1 MTTTAHE
8 PQINRTAIAIS
19 LGLAL
24 LLVVGAVVGARFY
37 FNKVA
42 LQPVAMTDLPAPEA
56 DSQACA
62 SLLDDL
68 PSDLRGHPRAEL
80 AEPAPAGAAAWRSS
94 STERITLR
102 CGVDVPAQYTDYAI
116 TDVIDGATWLRV
128 DDITPQ
134 SNLATWYSVDR
145 SPVVAV
151 TADAEQLDG
160 GSPVDGLG
168 LDALAQKDQPRNPA
182 PLADL
187 HTADASKCADL
198 LEAAPDSIAEGYAR
212 TEPVSEN
219 TVAWHAK
226 GRDPIVVRCGVAL
239 SENYGPGE
247 QLAQVNDIP
256 WFEDVKLANGTTAST
271 WYALGRD
278 SGIAASLPQAE
289 SNEAI
294 TNLTELV
301 AEHTAATGGK

>member
-24 LLVVGAVVGARFY
+24 LLVLGAVVGARVY
-37 FNKVA
+37 FNQVA

-68 PSDLRGHPRAEL
+68 PSDLHGHPRAEL

-102 CGVDVPAQYTDYAI
+102 CGVDIPAQYTDYAI
-116 TDVIDGATWLRV
+116 TEDIDGASWLRV

-134 SNLATWYSVDR
+134 STLATWYTVDR

-151 TADAEQLDG
+151 TADTEQLDG
-160 GSPVDGLG
+160 GAPVDGLDLG
-168 LDALAQKDQPRNPA
+168 ALEQHDQPRNPA
-182 PLADL
+182 PL
-187 HTADASKCADL
+187 TE
-198 LEAAPDSIAEGYAR
+198 LEAADSSKCSGLLDAAPESIAEGYTR
-212 TEPVSEN
+212 TEPASDN

-226 GRDPIVVRCGVAL
+226 GRDPIVVRCGVAP
-239 SENYGPGE
+239 SPNYGPGE
-247 QLAQVNDIP
+247 QLAQVNGIP

-294 TNLTELV
+294 TNLTDLI
-301 AEHTAATGGK
+301 AEHTAEAK

>member
-24 LLVVGAVVGARFY
+24 LLVVGAVVGARVY

-56 DSQACA
+56 DSLACT
-62 SLLDDL
+62 SLIDDL
-68 PSDLRGHPRAEL
+68 PSDLHGHPRAEL
-80 AEPAPAGAAAWRSS
+80 AEPAPHGAAAWRSS

-102 CGVDVPAQYTDYAI
+102 CGVDIPAQYTDYAI
-116 TDVIDGATWLRV
+116 TENIDGATWLRV

-134 SNLATWYSVDR
+134 STLATWYTVDR

-160 GSPVDGLG
+160 GAPVDGLD
-168 LDALAQKDQPRNPA
+168 LAALEQHDQPRNPA
-182 PLADL
+182 PL
-187 HTADASKCADL
+187 TE
-198 LEAAPDSIAEGYAR
+198 LEAADSSKCSGLLDAAPESIAEGYTR
-212 TEPVSEN
+212 TEPASDN
-219 TVAWHAK
+219 TVAWRAE
-226 GRDPIVVRCGVAL
+226 GRDPIVLRCGVAP
-239 SENYGPGE
+239 SPNYGAGE
-247 QLAQVNDIP
+247 QLAQVNGIP

-294 TNLTELV
+294 TNLTGLI
-301 AEHTAATGGK
+301 AKHTAEAK

>member
-24 LLVVGAVVGARFY
+24 LLVIGAVVGARVY
-37 FNKVA
+37 FNQVA
-42 LQPVAMTDLPAPEA
+42 LQPVAMTDLPAPQA

-62 SLLDDL
+62 SLIDDL
-68 PSDLRGHPRAEL
+68 PSDLHGHPRAEL

-102 CGVDVPAQYTDYAI
+102 CGVDIPAQYTDYAI
-116 TDVIDGATWLRV
+116 TEDIDGARWLRV

-134 SNLATWYSVDR
+134 STLATWYTVDR

-151 TADAEQLDG
+151 TADTEQLDG
-160 GSPVDGLG
+160 GAPVDGL
-168 LDALAQKDQPRNPA
+168 DLATLEQHDQPRNPA
-182 PLADL
+182 PL
-187 HTADASKCADL
+187 TE
-198 LEAAPDSIAEGYAR
+198 LEAADSSKCSGLLDAAPESIAEGYTR
-212 TEPVSEN
+212 TEPAGDN

-226 GRDPIVVRCGVAL
+226 GRDPIVVRCGVAP
-239 SENYGPGE
+239 SPNYGPGE
-247 QLAQVNDIP
+247 QLAQVNGIP

-294 TNLTELV
+294 TNLTDLI
-301 AEHTAATGGK
+301 AEHTAEAK

>member
-24 LLVVGAVVGARFY
+24 LLVLGAVVGARVY

-68 PSDLRGHPRAEL
+68 PSDLHGHPRAEL

-102 CGVDVPAQYTDYAI
+102 CGVDIPAQYTDYAI
-116 TDVIDGATWLRV
+116 TEDIDGASWLRV

-134 SNLATWYSVDR
+134 STLATWYTVDR

-160 GSPVDGLG
+160 GAPVDGLD
-168 LDALAQKDQPRNPA
+168 LAALEQHDQPRNPA
-182 PLADL
+182 PL
-187 HTADASKCADL
+187 TE
-198 LEAAPDSIAEGYAR
+198 LEAADSSKCSGLLDAAPESIAEGYTR
-212 TEPVSEN
+212 TEPASDN

-226 GRDPIVVRCGVAL
+226 GRDPIVVRCGVAP
-239 SENYGPGE
+239 SPNYGPGE
-247 QLAQVNDIP
+247 QLAQVNGIP

-294 TNLTELV
+294 TNLTDLI
-301 AEHTAATGGK
+301 AEHTAEAK

>member
-24 LLVVGAVVGARFY
+24 LLVIGAVVGARIY
-37 FNKVA
+37 FNQVA
-42 LQPVAMTDLPAPEA
+42 LQPVAMTDLPAPQA

-62 SLLDDL
+62 SLIDDL
-68 PSDLRGHPRAEL
+68 PSDLHGHPRAEL

-102 CGVDVPAQYTDYAI
+102 CGVDIPAQYTDYAI
-116 TDVIDGATWLRV
+116 TEDIDGARWLRV

-134 SNLATWYSVDR
+134 STLATWYTVDR

-151 TADAEQLDG
+151 TADTEQLDG
-160 GSPVDGLG
+160 GAPVDGLD
-168 LDALAQKDQPRNPA
+168 LAALEQHDQPRNPA
-182 PLADL
+182 PL
-187 HTADASKCADL
+187 TE
-198 LEAAPDSIAEGYAR
+198 LEAADSSKCSGLLDAAPESIAEGYTR
-212 TEPVSEN
+212 TEPASDN

-226 GRDPIVVRCGVAL
+226 GRDPIVVRCGVAP
-239 SENYGPGE
+239 SPNYGPGE
-247 QLAQVNDIP
+247 QLVQVNGIP

-294 TNLTELV
+294 TNLTDLI
-301 AEHTAATGGK
+301 AEHTAEAK

>member
-24 LLVVGAVVGARFY
+24 LLVIGAVVGARVY
-37 FNKVA
+37 FNQVA
-42 LQPVAMTDLPAPEA
+42 LQPVAMTDLPAPQA

-62 SLLDDL
+62 SLIDDL
-68 PSDLRGHPRAEL
+68 PSDLHGHPRAEL

-102 CGVDVPAQYTDYAI
+102 CGVDIPAQYTDYAI
-116 TDVIDGATWLRV
+116 TEDIDGARWLRV

-134 SNLATWYSVDR
+134 STLATWYTVDR

-151 TADAEQLDG
+151 TADTEQLDG
-160 GSPVDGLG
+160 GAPVDGLD
-168 LDALAQKDQPRNPA
+168 LAALEQHDQPRNPA
-182 PLADL
+182 PL
-187 HTADASKCADL
+187 TE
-198 LEAAPDSIAEGYAR
+198 LEAADSSKCSGLLDAAPESIAEGYTR
-212 TEPVSEN
+212 TEPASDN

-226 GRDPIVVRCGVAL
+226 GRDPIVVRCGVAP
-239 SENYGPGE
+239 SPNYGPGE
-247 QLAQVNDIP
+247 QLAQVNGIP

-294 TNLTELV
+294 TNLTDLIT
-301 AEHTAATGGK
+301 EHTAEAK

>member
-24 LLVVGAVVGARFY
+24 LLVIGAVVGARVY
-37 FNKVA
+37 FNQVA
-42 LQPVAMTDLPAPEA
+42 LQPVAMTDLPAPQA

-62 SLLDDL
+62 SLIDDL
-68 PSDLRGHPRAEL
+68 PSDLHGHPRAEL

-102 CGVDVPAQYTDYAI
+102 CGVDIPAQYTDYAI
-116 TDVIDGATWLRV
+116 TEDIDGARWLRV

-134 SNLATWYSVDR
+134 STLATWYTVDR

-151 TADAEQLDG
+151 TADTEQLDG
-160 GSPVDGLG
+160 GAPVDGLD
-168 LDALAQKDQPRNPA
+168 LAALEQHDQPRNPA
-182 PLADL
+182 PL
-187 HTADASKCADL
+187 TE
-198 LEAAPDSIAEGYAR
+198 LEAADSSKCSGLLDAAPESIAEGYTR
-212 TEPVSEN
+212 TEPASDN

-226 GRDPIVVRCGVAL
+226 GRDPIVVRCGVAP
-239 SENYGPGE
+239 SPNYGPGE
-247 QLAQVNDIP
+247 QLAQVNGIP

-294 TNLTELV
+294 TNLTDLI
-301 AEHTAATGGK
+301 AEHTAEAK

>member
-1 MTTTAHE
+1 M
-8 PQINRTAIAIS
+8 NRTAIAIS

-24 LLVVGAVVGARFY
+24 LLVIGAVVGARIY
-37 FNKVA
+37 FNQVA
-42 LQPVAMTDLPAPEA
+42 LQPVAMTDLPAPQA

-62 SLLDDL
+62 SLIGDL
-68 PSDLRGHPRAEL
+68 PSDLHGHPRAEL

-102 CGVDVPAQYTDYAI
+102 CGVDIPAQYTDYAI
-116 TDVIDGATWLRV
+116 TEDIDGARWLRV

-134 SNLATWYSVDR
+134 STLATWYTVDR

-151 TADAEQLDG
+151 TADTEQLDG
-160 GSPVDGLG
+160 GAPVDGLD
-168 LDALAQKDQPRNPA
+168 LAALEQHDQPRNPA
-182 PLADL
+182 PL
-187 HTADASKCADL
+187 TE
-198 LEAAPDSIAEGYAR
+198 LEAADSSKCSGLLDAAPESIAEGYTR
-212 TEPVSEN
+212 TEPAGDN

-226 GRDPIVVRCGVAL
+226 GRDPIVVRCGVAP
-239 SENYGPGE
+239 SPNYGPGE
-247 QLAQVNDIP
+247 QLAQVNGIP

-294 TNLTELV
+294 TNLTDLI
-301 AEHTAATGGK
+301 AEHTAEAK

>member
-24 LLVVGAVVGARFY
+24 LLVIGAVVGARLY
-37 FNKVA
+37 FNQVA
-42 LQPVAMTDLPAPEA
+42 LQPVAMTDLPAPQA

-62 SLLDDL
+62 SLIDDL
-68 PSDLRGHPRAEL
+68 PSDLHGHPRAEL

-102 CGVDVPAQYTDYAI
+102 CGVDIPAQYTDYAI
-116 TDVIDGATWLRV
+116 TEDIDGARWLRV

-134 SNLATWYSVDR
+134 STLATWYTVDR

-151 TADAEQLDG
+151 TADTEQLDG
-160 GSPVDGLG
+160 GAPVDGLD
-168 LDALAQKDQPRNPA
+168 LAALEQHDQPRNPA
-182 PLADL
+182 PL
-187 HTADASKCADL
+187 TE
-198 LEAAPDSIAEGYAR
+198 LEAADSSKCSGLLDAAPESIAEGYTR
-212 TEPVSEN
+212 TEPAGDN

-226 GRDPIVVRCGVAL
+226 GRDPIVVRCGVAP
-239 SENYGPGE
+239 SPNYGPGE
-247 QLAQVNDIP
+247 QLAQVNGIP

-294 TNLTELV
+294 TNLTDLV
-301 AEHTAATGGK
+301 AEHTAEAK

>member
-24 LLVVGAVVGARFY
+24 LLVIGAVVGARLY
-37 FNKVA
+37 FNQVA
-42 LQPVAMTDLPAPEA
+42 LQPVAMTDLPAPQA

-62 SLLDDL
+62 SLIDDL
-68 PSDLRGHPRAEL
+68 PSDLHGHPRAEL

-102 CGVDVPAQYTDYAI
+102 CGVDIPAQYTDYAI
-116 TDVIDGATWLRV
+116 TEDIDGARWLRV

-134 SNLATWYSVDR
+134 STLATWYTVDR

-151 TADAEQLDG
+151 TADTAQLDG
-160 GSPVDGLG
+160 GAPVDGLD
-168 LDALAQKDQPRNPA
+168 LAALEQHDQPRNPA
-182 PLADL
+182 PL
-187 HTADASKCADL
+187 TE
-198 LEAAPDSIAEGYAR
+198 LEAADSSKCSGLLDAAPESIAEGYTR
-212 TEPVSEN
+212 TEPASDN

-226 GRDPIVVRCGVAL
+226 GRDPIVVRCGVAP
-239 SENYGPGE
+239 SPNYGPGE
-247 QLAQVNDIP
+247 QLAQVNGIP

-294 TNLTELV
+294 TNLTDLI
-301 AEHTAATGGK
+301 AEHTAEAK

>member
-24 LLVVGAVVGARFY
+24 LLVIGAVVGARLY
-37 FNKVA
+37 FNQVA
-42 LQPVAMTDLPAPEA
+42 LQPVAMTDLPAPQA

-62 SLLDDL
+62 SLIDDL
-68 PSDLRGHPRAEL
+68 PSDLHGHPRAEL

-102 CGVDVPAQYTDYAI
+102 CGVDIPAQYTDYAI
-116 TDVIDGATWLRV
+116 TEDIDGARWLRV

-134 SNLATWYSVDR
+134 STLATWYTVDR

-151 TADAEQLDG
+151 TADTAQLDG
-160 GSPVDGLG
+160 GAPVDGLD
-168 LDALAQKDQPRNPA
+168 LAALEQHDQPRNPA
-182 PLADL
+182 PL
-187 HTADASKCADL
+187 TE
-198 LEAAPDSIAEGYAR
+198 LEAADSSKCSGLLDAAPESIAEGYTR
-212 TEPVSEN
+212 TEPAGDN

-226 GRDPIVVRCGVAL
+226 GRDPIVVRCGVAP
-239 SENYGPGE
+239 SPNYGPGE
-247 QLAQVNDIP
+247 QLAQVNGIP

-294 TNLTELV
+294 TNLTDLI
-301 AEHTAATGGK
+301 AEHTAEAK

>member
-19 LGLAL
+19 LGMAL
-24 LLVVGAVVGARFY
+24 LLVVGAVVGARVY

-56 DSQACA
+56 DSQACT
-62 SLLDDL
+62 SLIDDL
-68 PSDLRGHPRAEL
+68 PSDLHGHPRAEL
-80 AEPAPAGAAAWRSS
+80 AEPAPQGAAAWRSS

-102 CGVDVPAQYTDYAI
+102 CGVDIPAQYTDYAV
-116 TDVIDGATWLRV
+116 TEDIDGARWLRV

-134 SNLATWYSVDR
+134 STLATWYTVDR
-145 SPVVAV
+145 SPVIAV
-151 TADAEQLDG
+151 TADADLTG
-160 GSPVDGLG
+160 GQAPIDGLD
-168 LDALAQKDQPRNPA
+168 LAALEQHDQPRNPA
-182 PLADL
+182 PLTELEAADS
-187 HTADASKCADL
+187 SKCSGL
-198 LEAAPDSIAEGYAR
+198 LEAAPDSIAEGYTR
-212 TEPVSEN
+212 TEPASEN

-226 GRDPIVVRCGVAL
+226 GRDPIVVRCGVAP
-239 SENYGPGE
+239 SPNYGPGE
-247 QLAQVNDIP
+247 QLAQVNGIP

-294 TNLTELV
+294 TNLTALI
-301 AEHTAATGGK
+301 AEHTAEAK

>member
-24 LLVVGAVVGARFY
+24 LLVIGAVVGARLY
-37 FNKVA
+37 FNQVA
-42 LQPVAMTDLPAPEA
+42 LQPVAMTDLPAPQA

-62 SLLDDL
+62 SLIDDL
-68 PSDLRGHPRAEL
+68 PSDLHGHPRAEL

-102 CGVDVPAQYTDYAI
+102 CGVDIPAQYTDYAI
-116 TDVIDGATWLRV
+116 TEDIDGARWLRV

-134 SNLATWYSVDR
+134 STLATWYTVDR

-151 TADAEQLDG
+151 TADTEQLDG
-160 GSPVDGLG
+160 GAPVDGLD
-168 LDALAQKDQPRNPA
+168 LAALEQHDQPRNPA
-182 PLADL
+182 PL
-187 HTADASKCADL
+187 TE
-198 LEAAPDSIAEGYAR
+198 LEAADSSKCSGLLDAAPESIAEGYTR
-212 TEPVSEN
+212 TEPASDN

-226 GRDPIVVRCGVAL
+226 GRDPIVVRCGVAP
-239 SENYGPGE
+239 SPNYGPGE
-247 QLAQVNDIP
+247 QLAQVNGIP

-294 TNLTELV
+294 TNLTDLI
-301 AEHTAATGGK
+301 AEHTAEAK

>member
-24 LLVVGAVVGARFY
+24 LLVIGAVVGARFY
-37 FNKVA
+37 FNQVA
-42 LQPVAMTDLPAPEA
+42 LQPVAMTDLPAPQA

-62 SLLDDL
+62 SLIDDL
-68 PSDLRGHPRAEL
+68 PSDLHGHPRAEL

-102 CGVDVPAQYTDYAI
+102 CGVDIPAQYTDYAI
-116 TDVIDGATWLRV
+116 TEDIDGARWLRV

-134 SNLATWYSVDR
+134 STLATWYTVDR

-151 TADAEQLDG
+151 TADTEQLDG
-160 GSPVDGLG
+160 DAPVDGLD
-168 LDALAQKDQPRNPA
+168 LAALEQHDQPRNPA
-182 PLADL
+182 PL
-187 HTADASKCADL
+187 TE
-198 LEAAPDSIAEGYAR
+198 LEAADSSKCSGLLDAAPESIAEGYTR
-212 TEPVSEN
+212 TEPAGDN

-226 GRDPIVVRCGVAL
+226 GRDPIVVRCGVAP
-239 SENYGPGE
+239 SPNYGPGE
-247 QLAQVNDIP
+247 QLAQVNGIP

-294 TNLTELV
+294 TNLTDLI
-301 AEHTAATGGK
+301 AEHTAEAK

>member
-24 LLVVGAVVGARFY
+24 LLVLGAVVGARLY

-62 SLLDDL
+62 SLIDDL
-68 PSDLRGHPRAEL
+68 PSDLHGHPRAEL
-80 AEPAPAGAAAWRSS
+80 AEPAPVGAAAWRSS

-102 CGVDVPAQYTDYAI
+102 CGVDIPAQYTDYAI
-116 TDVIDGATWLRV
+116 TEDIDGASWLRV

-134 SNLATWYSVDR
+134 STLATWYTVDR

-151 TADAEQLDG
+151 TADTEQLDG
-160 GSPVDGLG
+160 GAPVDGLD
-168 LDALAQKDQPRNPA
+168 LAALEQHDQPRNPA
-182 PLADL
+182 PL
-187 HTADASKCADL
+187 TE
-198 LEAAPDSIAEGYAR
+198 LEAADSSKCSGLLDAAPESIAEGYTR
-212 TEPVSEN
+212 TEPAGDN

-226 GRDPIVVRCGVAL
+226 GRDPIVVRCGVAP
-239 SENYGPGE
+239 SPNYGPGE
-247 QLAQVNDIP
+247 QLAQVNGIP

-294 TNLTELV
+294 TNLTDLI
-301 AEHTAATGGK
+301 AEHTAEAK

>member
-24 LLVVGAVVGARFY
+24 LLVIGAVVGARLY
-37 FNKVA
+37 FNQVA
-42 LQPVAMTDLPAPEA
+42 LQPVAMTDLPAPQA

-62 SLLDDL
+62 SLIDDL
-68 PSDLRGHPRAEL
+68 PSDLHGHPRAEL

-102 CGVDVPAQYTDYAI
+102 CGVDIPAQYTDYAI
-116 TDVIDGATWLRV
+116 TEDIDGARWLRV

-134 SNLATWYSVDR
+134 STLATWYTVDR

-151 TADAEQLDG
+151 TADTEQLDG
-160 GSPVDGLG
+160 GAPVDGLD
-168 LDALAQKDQPRNPA
+168 LAALEQHDQPRNPA
-182 PLADL
+182 PL
-187 HTADASKCADL
+187 TE
-198 LEAAPDSIAEGYAR
+198 LEAADSSKCSGLLDAAPESIAEGYTR
-212 TEPVSEN
+212 TEPASDN

-226 GRDPIVVRCGVAL
+226 GRDPIVVRCGVAP
-239 SENYGPGE
+239 SPNYGPGE
-247 QLAQVNDIP
+247 QLAQVNGIP

-294 TNLTELV
+294 TNLTDLV
-301 AEHTAATGGK
+301 AEHTAEAK